1 MLRSKFESMCGKK
14 TPFKKTRVLI
24 LWITQFSVALL
35 KVIPR
40 KGVIHGAW
48 ERREGRSGGVSWLSC
63 HGWGRWVTWAFM
75 PTAVH
80 ARRLARQHW
89 LVRGG
94 QGCALGE
101 WVNLDVQWKCL
112 SECTSSSKMHW
123 CCCIFWL
130 CKWCSR
136 DGKKHS
142 FAFLSLLIYLTF
154 CIWMA
159 FICMTMKIQKHLH
172 FLCEYL

>member
-1 MLRSKFESMCGKK
+1 MLRPKFESVESI
-14 TPFKKTRVLI
+14 TFKRPKVWSFQSRNLVL
-24 LWITQFSVALL
+24 LSWRSNL
-35 KVIPR
+35 PR

-48 ERREGRSGGVSWLSC
+48 ETLGERGGGVSWLGC

-80 ARRLARQHW
+80 TRRPARQRRR
-89 LVRGG
+89 VRGG

-101 WVNLDVQWKCL
+101 WVNVDVQWMRL

-123 CCCIFWL
+123 GCCIFWL
-130 CKWCSR
+130 CKWCSG
-136 DGKKHS
+136 DGKKLS

-159 FICMTMKIQKHLH
+159 FICMTMKIQNYLH
-172 FLCEYL
+172 FLC

>member
-1 MLRSKFESMCGKK
+1 MLVSWRS
-14 TPFKKTRVLI
+14 I
-24 LWITQFSVALL
+24 L
-35 KVIPR
+35 PR

-48 ERREGRSGGVSWLSC
+48 ERREGRSGGVSWLGC

-75 PTAVH
+75 RTAVH
-80 ARRLARQHW
+80 TRRPARQHW

-101 WVNLDVQWKCL
+101 WVNVDVQWMCL

-123 CCCIFWL
+123 GCCIFWL
-130 CKWCSR
+130 CKWCSG

-159 FICMTMKIQKHLH
+159 FICMTTKIQKLLH
-172 FLCEYL
+172 FLYEHYVIDKNENQAM